1 MKNVAAEMAAN
12 DFTDSDVDELLVIK
26 QVLENKC
33 GHIPAHVFSSYWQR
47 MEAFRHYQ
55 YRMWTVDQIWS
66 FWSQRDRLCL
76 LSANVDEDLVG
87 MTTRLLDLKSR
98 LEIGSNYVR
107 MVGIWGLGG
116 GGKTTL
122 ASSLYMEISQHF
134 QGHCLV
140 ENIREET
147 SKHGL
152 NKLQENMLSAIFK
165 KKGKIFNVTE
175 GKNMMKS
182 MLCRRKVLVILD
194 DVDKLGQLEALAGK
208 HNWFGSGNR
217 IIITT
222 RDQHLLRT
230 HKVDHVYPIRLLS
243 NDDANQLFKR
253 HAYNEEDPVED
264 FETLSLRV
272 ISYAS
277 GLPLALRVI
286 GSFLYDKNKNEWIS
300 ALDKLKD
307 ISDLTVMDFL
317 KLSFDGLEAHQK
329 ELFLEIAF
337 EEMGHYIVRREHP
350 GNPRKHSRVWKRE
363 EIKEMCFGDTT
374 MENDKTEGLKYY
386 VSDSDDT
393 DLSSRFCK
401 IVSSIKKLR
410 WVNTYNVKS
419 DGGPTFLSNELQY
432 VNWRGY
438 LASSFPD
445 SFHPI
450 KLLLK
455 LTNSK
460 QKELWKGC
468 KHLPQLKVL
477 HLEGLKL
484 QSTPDFHG
492 LPRLQN
498 LTLEGCY
505 DLEEIHPSF
514 GSHTS
519 LEYLNVSD
527 CPKLRMFPTI
537 AHMRNL
543 KSLKIIKCN
552 LKDGEIPSGIGELSN
567 LKELDLNLSLVG
579 TNIVNDGE
587 RLLQSMLEINSLK
600 ISVKQA
606 SGGVNSEDDVVS
618 EECDG
623 DENTFVWYVS
633 FGSLINTAWRDQTY
647 KALFLDLE
655 GDECSGFGIRLIA
668 KKR

>member
-1 MKNVAAEMAAN
+1 M
-12 DFTDSDVDELLVIK
+12 
-26 QVLENKC
+26 
-33 GHIPAHVFSSYWQR
+33 
-47 MEAFRHYQ
+47 
-55 YRMWTVDQIWS
+55 
-66 FWSQRDRLCL
+66 
-76 LSANVDEDLVG
+76 
-87 MTTRLLDLKSR
+87 
-98 LEIGSNYVR
+98 SNYVR

-147 SKHGL
+147 SKHSL

-264 FETLSLRV
+264 YETLSLRV

-329 ELFLEIAF
+329 ELFLDIACFFRFQSSDDAMEIFEACGYHPEIGIKVLIQKALVTIVYKEF
-337 EEMGHYIVRREHP
+337 LGNVLDMHDLVEEMGHYIVRREHP

-363 EIKEMCFGDTT
+363 EIKEMCFGDAT

-386 VSDSDDT
+386 VSDSDDN

-410 WVNTYNVKS
+410 WV
-419 DGGPTFLSNELQY
+419 
-432 VNWRGY
+432 
-438 LASSFPD
+438 
-445 SFHPI
+445 
-450 KLLLK
+450 K
-455 LTNSK
+455 LTTIKKAIYYLVEAVVAGTWKQSPAARLESGNRGAGRSK
-460 QKELWKGC
+460 LVRKEAGVRAALCGRAALIGGSWLPAGRRRDSGEWEAWVWKRETQERKGFEVPFFFLLFSNRWAIMAIGLGMEGEHR
-468 KHLPQLKVL
+468 HLPQLKVL

-527 CPKLRMFPTI
+527 CPKL
-537 AHMRNL
+537 
-543 KSLKIIKCN
+543 
-552 LKDGEIPSGIGELSN
+552 
-567 LKELDLNLSLVG
+567 
-579 TNIVNDGE
+579 
-587 RLLQSMLEINSLK
+587 
-600 ISVKQA
+600 
-606 SGGVNSEDDVVS
+606 
-618 EECDG
+618 
-623 DENTFVWYVS
+623 
-633 FGSLINTAWRDQTY
+633 
-647 KALFLDLE
+647 
-655 GDECSGFGIRLIA
+655 
-668 KKR
+668 